1 MRWDVRG
8 DQEPE
13 QVLLRSSHVL
23 AGLNEPYDVSICQMG
38 HDELAHVREKHG

>member
-8 DQEPE
+8 DQELE

-23 AGLNEPYDVSICQMG
+23 AGLNEPCNVSICQMG
-38 HDELAHVREKHG
+38 HDELADVREKQG